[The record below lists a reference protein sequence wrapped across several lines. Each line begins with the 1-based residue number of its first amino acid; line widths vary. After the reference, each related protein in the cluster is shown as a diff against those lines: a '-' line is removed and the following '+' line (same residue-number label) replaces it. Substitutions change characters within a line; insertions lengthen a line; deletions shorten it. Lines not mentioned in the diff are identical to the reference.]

1 MRSYIK
7 DILPVKRLVDVILT
21 CLGLIIIWP
30 LILLIAACIRIFIGS
45 PVLFRQV
52 RPGFGGKPFM
62 VYKFRSMNEKKDGQ
76 GNLLPDGER
85 LTGLGKSLRTTSLDE
100 LPELINVLKGEMSL
114 VGPRPLLMQ
123 YLERYSPEQAR
134 RHDVLPGITGWA
146 QINGRNALT
155 WQDKFQLDV
164 WYVDNW
170 SVGLDLK
177 ILLLTFW
184 KVLKREGISQP
195 GYATAEEFMG
205 NEV

>member
-100 LPELINVLKGEMSL
+100 LP
-114 VGPRPLLMQ
+114 
-123 YLERYSPEQAR
+123 
-134 RHDVLPGITGWA
+134 
-146 QINGRNALT
+146 
-155 WQDKFQLDV
+155 
-164 WYVDNW
+164 
-170 SVGLDLK
+170 
-177 ILLLTFW
+177 
-184 KVLKREGISQP
+184 
-195 GYATAEEFMG
+195 
-205 NEV
+205 